1 MSAGAMQIAQNREVR
16 TERRAHE
23 RLPVALMGRALMP
36 NGLEIPCQATDISPG
51 DVGLV
56 ASFAPVMNDQV
67 VVYLD
72 HVGRLAGHVA
82 RIYEAG
88 FALKLDVTPRKKEKL
103 EARIE
108 WLRAHDHFGVE
119 DQRGHKRIEPR
130 QDNTQ
135 IILQDGRKYDVE
147 IIDISISG
155 AALQSA
161 VRPAIGTRLTVAGM
175 SGVVVRHFTEGMAI
189 EFDATADALPLS

>member
-1 MSAGAMQIAQNREVR
+1 MQAALDFDVR

-23 RLPVALMGRALMP
+23 RLPVTLLGRALMP
-36 NGLEIPCQATDISPG
+36 NGLEISCQATDISPG

-56 ASFAPVMNDQV
+56 AAFAPRLNDEI

-72 HVGRLAGHVA
+72 HVGRLSGHVA
-82 RIYEAG
+82 RVYEAG

-108 WLRAHDHFGVE
+108 WLRAHEHFGVE
-119 DQRGHKRIEPR
+119 DQRSHKRMEPR

-135 IILQDGRKYDVE
+135 IILPDGRKYDVE

-155 AALQSA
+155 AAVQST
-161 VRPAIGTRLTVAGM
+161 VRPAIGTRLSVAGM
-175 SGVVVRHFTEGMAI
+175 TGIVVRHFTEGMAI
-189 EFDATADALPLS
+189 EFDTTAETLPLI